1 MLQLVALTVR
11 NAMRVQGCDI
21 DADTALCLA
30 RSILLAMHQPT
41 EVMMQAG
48 AKAGDWHPAVGRI
61 DVDCAAD
68 VWRAMIDAGI
78 SEEP

>member
-1 MLQLVALTVR
+1 MGAV
-11 NAMRVQGCDI
+11 
-21 DADTALCLA
+21 
-30 RSILLAMHQPT
+30 
-41 EVMMQAG
+41 QAG

-61 DVDCAAD
+61 DVDCAGD